1 MASIDAYNHL
11 DNPTALEHFRGR
23 LRGGVRA
30 DVLLPS
36 KSYAVQSTLLEY
48 RLLSSVAEFET
59 LEVEGDHREVDDDAP
74 ATPLTTS
81 AAHPP
86 PRFGLPTTSPT
97 FARSIGLLA
106 APPAGTISS
115 VFAARE

>member
-11 DNPTALEHFRGR
+11 DNCTALEHFRGR

-48 RLLSSVAEFET
+48 RLLPSVAEIET
-59 LEVEGDHREVDDDAP
+59 LEVEGDHREVDDDVARHAADDVGRP
-74 ATPLTTS
+74 S
-81 AAHPP
+81 AHPP
-86 PRFGLPTTSPT
+86 PRFGLPTTSRHSR
-97 FARSIGLLA
+97 ARSDY
-106 APPAGTISS
+106 
-115 VFAARE
+115 

>member
-11 DNPTALEHFRGR
+11 DNSTALEHFRGR

-59 LEVEGDHREVDDDAP
+59 LEVEGDHREVDDDVARHAADDVGRP
-74 ATPLTTS
+74 STTALRTADDLADIRALDRTTS
-81 AAHPP
+81 RASGGYH
-86 PRFGLPTTSPT
+86 
-97 FARSIGLLA
+97 I
-106 APPAGTISS
+106 
-115 VFAARE
+115 

>member
-1 MASIDAYNHL
+1 MSGGALVPPDGV
-11 DNPTALEHFRGR
+11 DRCVQPPRQPTALEHFRGR

-59 LEVEGDHREVDDDAP
+59 LEVEGDHREVDDDVARHAADDVGRP
-74 ATPLTTS
+74 STTALRS
-81 AAHPP
+81 ADDLADI
-86 PRFGLPTTSPT
+86 R
-97 FARSIGLLA
+97 ARSDY
-106 APPAGTISS
+106 
-115 VFAARE
+115 

>member
-1 MASIDAYNHL
+1 MSGGALVPPDGV
-11 DNPTALEHFRGR
+11 DRCVQPPRQPTALEHFRGR

-59 LEVEGDHREVDDDAP
+59 LEVEGDHREVDDDVARH
-74 ATPLTTS
+74 ATDDVGRP
-81 AAHPP
+81 
-86 PRFGLPTTSPT
+86 PTTALRTADDLADSR
-97 FARSIGLLA
+97 ARSDY
-106 APPAGTISS
+106 
-115 VFAARE
+115 

>member
-11 DNPTALEHFRGR
+11 DNSTALEHFRGR

-59 LEVEGDHREVDDDAP
+59 LEVEGQGARRHDPHGR
-74 ATPLTTS
+74 AT
-81 AAHPP
+81 
-86 PRFGLPTTSPT
+86 
-97 FARSIGLLA
+97 
-106 APPAGTISS
+106 
-115 VFAARE
+115 

>member
-11 DNPTALEHFRGR
+11 DNSTALEHFRGR

-36 KSYAVQSTLLEY
+36 KSYAVQPTLLEY

-59 LEVEGDHREVDDDAP
+59 LEVEGDHREVDDDVARHAADDVGRP
-74 ATPLTTS
+74 STTALRTTACEKYLPKCPLPIGL
-81 AAHPP
+81 ALGLALV
-86 PRFGLPTTSPT
+86 FGLWHFP
-97 FARSIGLLA
+97 
-106 APPAGTISS
+106 
-115 VFAARE
+115 

>member
-11 DNPTALEHFRGR
+11 DNATALEHFRGR
-23 LRGGVRA
+23 LRGGVSA

-59 LEVEGDHREVDDDAP
+59 LEVEGDHREVDDDVALHAADDVGRP
-74 ATPLTTS
+74 PTTALRTADDLADIRALDRTTS
-81 AAHPP
+81 RASGGYH
-86 PRFGLPTTSPT
+86 
-97 FARSIGLLA
+97 I
-106 APPAGTISS
+106 
-115 VFAARE
+115 